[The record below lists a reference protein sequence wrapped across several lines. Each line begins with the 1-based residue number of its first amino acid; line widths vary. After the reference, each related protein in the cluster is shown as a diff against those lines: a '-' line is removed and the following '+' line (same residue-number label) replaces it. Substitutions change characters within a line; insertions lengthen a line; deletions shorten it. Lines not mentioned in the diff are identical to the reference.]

1 MPKYKKG
8 KKHTQEEDTRKL
20 IVDQKTEMYKSSILS
35 LVIGGICLVLSFLFN
50 GNMIKTIV
58 DVESGTAVDVLLI
71 ILKSLIITL
80 FFTFTMVGLANTME
94 LRGNPSKLREVI
106 IIGAMALI
114 QGILSLPV
122 FLLSA
127 LGVVLASLYLWAIQV
142 RVERY

>member
-20 IVDQKTEMYKSSILS
+20 IVDQKTEMYKSSIRS

-50 GNMIKTIV
+50 GNMINTIV
-58 DVESGTAVDVLLI
+58 EVESGTAVDVLLI

-80 FFTFTMVGLANTME
+80 FFTFTLVGLANTME
-94 LRGNPSKLREVI
+94 LRGNPSKLREVV
-106 IIGAMALI
+106 IIGVMALI

-122 FLLSA
+122 FLLSG
-127 LGVVLASLYLWAIQV
+127 LGIILASFYLWAIQV